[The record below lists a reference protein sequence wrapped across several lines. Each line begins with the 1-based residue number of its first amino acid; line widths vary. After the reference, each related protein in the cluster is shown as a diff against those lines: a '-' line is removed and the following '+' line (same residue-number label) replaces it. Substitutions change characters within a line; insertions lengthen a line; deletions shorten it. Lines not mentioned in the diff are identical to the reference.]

1 MLLKKKPF
9 PEILFLLIISA
20 VVYLPNIGRLTYY
33 KDDWYYIYD
42 GMIAGAKVFHEMF
55 RIDRPLRGY
64 FFELYFSL
72 FGPNPL
78 PYHLGAFFW
87 RGLSALGALWIFN
100 ILWPKER
107 RFAFLAALLFAI
119 YPGYIWWISAIEY
132 QPMIASLALQVFSI
146 AFTLKA
152 IQSSSSRGSKIAYLA
167 GAMVTGW
174 LYIALVD
181 YAIGM
186 EAFRFVCV
194 YLLVNRDAQ
203 SGIGT
208 RLFKTLKVWAWT
220 LFIPLGFLF
229 WRAFFFTNERKAT
242 DIGGQLQILFGSPI
256 ATLMGWFFQIYNSLL
271 NLSVLAWI
279 NQFPYFVQGMR
290 LRDLAFGLLITAVIL
305 VLVISAERMIKLSAD
320 ENARGEVPTLHR
332 QEALLL
338 GSIGMVFGILPVI
351 MANRYVNITGYSH
364 YGLPASLAA
373 AVFMVGFLDML
384 SLPRARTLALYV
396 IIAAAS
402 LSHYGISSNAVT
414 EESALQKFW
423 WQVSWRVPMLKPGT
437 TLVIQYPLYGMGDG
451 GYGLMEAANVIY
463 FPDPTGKIPVNYP
476 LAGLTLNSE
485 TLPDILAGQLFKQ
498 TQYRSH
504 TVDFDYT
511 NLLVIS
517 QPTLTSCVHVLNG
530 NEPLISTFDSV
541 DVKLAAPSS
550 KIENIIVD
558 ASPVLPPEYIF
569 GKEPEHNWCFYF
581 QQADFAS
588 QLGKWDSVAAL
599 GDQANRLQFSPEDR
613 SEWIPFLKAY
623 AITGKADQLKQ
634 TAKRIVGDKFLRQE
648 ACDTLTNI
656 QEPLSPEIEQV
667 IAVNYC
673 KNGAE

>member
-1 MLLKKKPF
+1 
-9 PEILFLLIISA
+9 
-20 VVYLPNIGRLTYY
+20 
-33 KDDWYYIYD
+33 
-42 GMIAGAKVFHEMF
+42 
-55 RIDRPLRGY
+55 
-64 FFELYFSL
+64 
-72 FGPNPL
+72 
-78 PYHLGAFFW
+78 
-87 RGLSALGALWIFN
+87 
-100 ILWPKER
+100 
-107 RFAFLAALLFAI
+107 
-119 YPGYIWWISAIEY
+119 
-132 QPMIASLALQVFSI
+132 
-146 AFTLKA
+146 
-152 IQSSSSRGSKIAYLA
+152 
-167 GAMVTGW
+167 
-174 LYIALVD
+174 
-181 YAIGM
+181 
-186 EAFRFVCV
+186 
-194 YLLVNRDAQ
+194 
-203 SGIGT
+203 
-208 RLFKTLKVWAWT
+208 
-220 LFIPLGFLF
+220 
-229 WRAFFFTNERKAT
+229 
-242 DIGGQLQILFGSPI
+242 
-256 ATLMGWFFQIYNSLL
+256 
-271 NLSVLAWI
+271 
-279 NQFPYFVQGMR
+279 
-290 LRDLAFGLLITAVIL
+290 
-305 VLVISAERMIKLSAD
+305 
-320 ENARGEVPTLHR
+320 
-332 QEALLL
+332 
-338 GSIGMVFGILPVI
+338 
-351 MANRYVNITGYSH
+351 
-364 YGLPASLAA
+364 
-373 AVFMVGFLDML
+373 
-384 SLPRARTLALYV
+384 
-396 IIAAAS
+396 
-402 LSHYGISSNAVT
+402 
-414 EESALQKFW
+414 
-423 WQVSWRVPMLKPGT
+423 MLKPGT